1 MLEGKVA
8 FVTGSTRGIGW
19 GIAERFAE
27 EGATVVLHGRS
38 PDQVAERVQA
48 LRDRGAAASGA
59 VGDVAEPSCSST
71 ALREIFAEHRRLD
84 VLVNNA
90 GVLEGAY
97 LGMIAADA
105 AERLFEVNALGVLH
119 MMQGAS
125 RLMARGGGGSIVN
138 ISSIV
143 GAAGYAGQVAY
154 AGSKAAVIGMTK
166 AAAKEL
172 AARRIRVNAIA
183 PGLIDTDMTKELTP
197 EVHAERLAGILMGR
211 IGTPEDVAGAAVF
224 FASDLSAY
232 VTGQVLGV
240 DGGMLI

>member
-19 GIAERFAE
+19 GIAERFARA
-27 EGATVVLHGRS
+27 GAIVVIHGRA
-38 PDQVAERVQA
+38 PDRVAERVAA
-48 LRDRGAAASGA
+48 LRDAGAVASGT
-59 VGDVAEPSCSST
+59 VGDVAEPGCASS
-71 ALREIFAEHRRLD
+71 ALREIFREHGRLD

-90 GVLEGAY
+90 GFLEDAY
-97 LGMIAADA
+97 LGMIAADTA
-105 AERLFEVNALGVLH
+105 KRLFEVNALGVLH

-138 ISSIV
+138 IASIV
-143 GAAGYAGQVAY
+143 GSVGNAGQVAY

-166 AAAKEL
+166 SAAKEL
-172 AARRIRVNAIA
+172 ASRGVRVNAIA
-183 PGLIDTDMTKELTP
+183 PGFIATDMTESLPP
-197 EVHAERLAGILMGR
+197 EVYAERVASITMGR
-211 IGTPEDVAGAAVF
+211 AGTPEDVAGAAMF